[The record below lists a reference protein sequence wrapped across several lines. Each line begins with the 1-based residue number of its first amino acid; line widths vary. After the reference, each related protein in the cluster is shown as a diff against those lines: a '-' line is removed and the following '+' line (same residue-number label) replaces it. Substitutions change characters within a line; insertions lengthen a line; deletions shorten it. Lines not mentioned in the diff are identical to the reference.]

1 MVAPASHYQLD
12 TPPADQRLASLAEI
26 EIVDPT
32 HPLFGRR
39 FPLLHTSTTLTGP
52 GFAWVLY
59 RGYMQLRVPLSVTN
73 LSATAAPAVRT
84 QLTPE
89 AMQDLLAL
97 AGQCGLFYVRP
108 RPTPLE
114 PFVRRAPRRNQRR
127 LRRGLPGDPE

>member
-1 MVAPASHYQLD
+1 MGAASSHYQLD
-12 TPPADQRLASLAEI
+12 TSPLDRRLAELPEI

-59 RGYMQLRVPLSVTN
+59 RSYMQLRVPLSVTN
-73 LSATAAPAVRT
+73 LSAAVPPAVRT

-89 AMQDLLAL
+89 AIQDLLAL
-97 AGQCGLFYVRP
+97 AGQC
-108 RPTPLE
+108 
-114 PFVRRAPRRNQRR
+114 
-127 LRRGLPGDPE
+127 

>member
-1 MVAPASHYQLD
+1 MDAARSHYQLD
-12 TPPADQRLASLAEI
+12 TSPLDRRLAELPEI

-73 LSATAAPAVRT
+73 LSAAAPAFRA
-84 QLTPE
+84 QLTAE
-89 AMQDLLAL
+89 AIQELLAL
-97 AGQCGLFYVRP
+97 AGQYGLLCPSPPDTSGAVCPMNSVEKSAPPLP
-108 RPTPLE
+108 RSC
-114 PFVRRAPRRNQRR
+114 RR
-127 LRRGLPGDPE
+127 